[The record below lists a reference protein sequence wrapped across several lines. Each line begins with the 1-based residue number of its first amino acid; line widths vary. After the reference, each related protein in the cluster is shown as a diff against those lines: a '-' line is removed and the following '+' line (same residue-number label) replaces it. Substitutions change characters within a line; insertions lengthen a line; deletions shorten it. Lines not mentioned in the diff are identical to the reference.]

1 MIPRLLI
8 LIPLVFAAYIGK
20 AQPKPNLVVQ
30 IPVPPA
36 KEQPAFSQEEL
47 KCAADMVAGEAGSE
61 PFEGRAAVAAVAIR
75 RSLSPKWPNDLCSV
89 VRELN
94 QFYGY
99 SNRKHVDRQ
108 SLASVHYAI
117 SHLGK
122 YPEAFYFHRK
132 EIPEDAPFQY
142 TIGNHTFYKRKN
154 R

>member
-8 LIPLVFAAYIGK
+8 LIPLVFAAYVGK
-20 AQPKPNLVVQ
+20 AEPKPNLVVA

-36 KEQPAFSQEEL
+36 KEQPVFSQEEL

-61 PFEGRAAVAAVAIR
+61 SFKGRAAVAAVAIR
-75 RSLSPKWPNDLCSV
+75 RSLSAKWPDDLCDV

-99 SNRKHVDRQ
+99 SKRRHTDSG
-108 SLASVHYAI
+108 SLSSVRYAI
-117 SHLGK
+117 THLVD

-132 EIPEDAPFQY
+132 EIPEASPYQY
-142 TIGNHTFYKRKN
+142 TIGNHTFYRKI